1 MGIRAGPS
9 DDPEAIPVE
18 GDAPGLGIY
27 RRSGGGVICLD
38 VQDVA
43 LDPPQGVRAVGE
55 VDDGVASARW
65 GGKDTAPRAGLEMR
79 VAGGKPDHAAQGS
92 ARGEER
98 GGSSPDPRQARERR
112 MEDLLQALGTV
123 TMVLLV
129 GIGLLAGW
137 IAGVIAGRRMLLYM
151 AVGVVA
157 AVAAPF
163 IVAALGLGVLAAGS
177 LLAILAV
184 AFVGAVIVLAIV
196 KAVFD

>member
-1 MGIRAGPS
+1 
-9 DDPEAIPVE
+9 
-18 GDAPGLGIY
+18 
-27 RRSGGGVICLD
+27 
-38 VQDVA
+38 
-43 LDPPQGVRAVGE
+43 
-55 VDDGVASARW
+55 
-65 GGKDTAPRAGLEMR
+65 
-79 VAGGKPDHAAQGS
+79 
-92 ARGEER
+92 
-98 GGSSPDPRQARERR
+98 

-177 LLAILAV
+177 ILAILAV
-184 AFVGAVIVLAIV
+184 AFVGAVIVLAVV